1 MRLFKK
7 IKIRMF
13 LITALSIL
21 LVACGNNLKEDKEK
35 YLKNMQPVYDMED
48 KYTTAAEQLDTKK
61 IENIYV
67 GTESKVKDEDLNH
80 YFEILDE
87 SLIPLATEMEEKANN
102 VEVTNEEIITLHNS
116 YKESI
121 KLKKQ
126 FAEELREYLDIY
138 QRSVEINSQLTDY
151 GEKVL
156 NNKKARDR
164 LIQEKH
170 TDSEKKEIDELVKV
184 INNNSETLEDEATT
198 LQKDLSVVE
207 KEEHIKNVLMP
218 LLDEQIA
225 NINSIAIKTNK
236 GKEVRTLSLE
246 MFYTFKSYYEERANL
261 MRVYEDEGNYQL
273 QNILPKLEVSKKVSD
288 KYHKNVE
295 KLDSKK

>member
-1 MRLFKK
+1 
-7 IKIRMF
+7 MF

-67 GTESKVKDEDLNH
+67 GTESKVKDEDLDH

-102 VEVTNEEIITLHNS
+102 VEVTNEGIITLHNS

-170 TDSEKKEIDELVKV
+170 TDVEKKEIDELVKV

-225 NINSIAIKTNK
+225 NINSLAIKTNK

-273 QNILPKLEVSKKVSD
+273 QNILPKLQVSKKVSD
-288 KYHKNVE
+288 KYHKNIE

>member
-13 LITALSIL
+13 LITALSIV
-21 LVACGNNLKEDKEK
+21 LVACGNNLKEDKDK
-35 YLKNMQPVYDMED
+35 YLKNMQPVYEMED
-48 KYTTAAEQLDTKK
+48 KYTTAAEQLDTNK

-67 GTESKVKDEDLNH
+67 GTESKVKDEDLDH

-102 VEVTNEEIITLHNS
+102 VEVTNEEIITLHDS

-138 QRSVEINSQLTDY
+138 QRSVEINSQLADY

-170 TDSEKKEIDELVKV
+170 TDAEKKEIDELVKV

-218 LLDEQIA
+218 LLDKQIA

-236 GKEVRTLSLE
+236 GKEVRTLSL
-246 MFYTFKSYYEERANL
+246 
-261 MRVYEDEGNYQL
+261 
-273 QNILPKLEVSKKVSD
+273 
-288 KYHKNVE
+288 
-295 KLDSKK
+295 

>member
-1 MRLFKK
+1 
-7 IKIRMF
+7 MF
-13 LITALSIL
+13 LITALSIV
-21 LVACGNNLKEDKEK
+21 LVACGNNLKEDKDK

-48 KYTTAAEQLDTKK
+48 KYTTAAEQLDTNK

-67 GTESKVKDEDLNH
+67 GTESKVKDEDLDH

-102 VEVTNEEIITLHNS
+102 VEVTNEEIITLHDS

-138 QRSVEINSQLTDY
+138 QRSVEINSQLADY

-170 TDSEKKEIDELVKV
+170 TDAEKKEIDELVKV

-218 LLDEQIA
+218 LLDKQIA

-288 KYHKNVE
+288 KYHKNVK

>member
-1 MRLFKK
+1 
-7 IKIRMF
+7 
-13 LITALSIL
+13 
-21 LVACGNNLKEDKEK
+21 VACGNNLKEDKEK
-35 YLKNMQPVYDMED
+35 YLKNMQLVYEMED

-61 IENIYV
+61 IENIHV
-67 GTESKVKDEDLNH
+67 GTESKVKDEELDH

-87 SLIPLATEMEEKANN
+87 SLIPHATEMEEKANN
-102 VEVTNEEIITLHNS
+102 VEVTNEEIITLHDS

-170 TDSEKKEIDELVKV
+170 TDAEKKEIDELVKV
-184 INNNSETLEDEATT
+184 INDNSETLEDEATT

-225 NINSIAIKTNK
+225 IINRLAIKTNK

-288 KYHKNVE
+288 KYHKNIE
-295 KLDSKK
+295 KLESKK

>member
-1 MRLFKK
+1 
-7 IKIRMF
+7 MF

-35 YLKNMQPVYDMED
+35 YLKNMRPVYDMED

-67 GTESKVKDEDLNH
+67 GTESKVKDEDLDH

-87 SLIPLATEMEEKANN
+87 TLIPLATEMEEKANN
-102 VEVTNEEIITLHNS
+102 VEVTNEEIIVLHDS

-156 NNKKARDR
+156 NNKKTRDR

-170 TDSEKKEIDELVKV
+170 TDAEKKEIDELVKV
-184 INNNSETLEDEATT
+184 INDNSEILEEEATT

-225 NINSIAIKTNK
+225 NINSLEIKTNK

-261 MRVYEDEGNYQL
+261 MKVYEDEGNYQL
-273 QNILPKLEVSKKVSD
+273 QSILPKLEVSKKASD
-288 KYHKNVE
+288 KYHKNVK

>member
-1 MRLFKK
+1 
-7 IKIRMF
+7 MF

-67 GTESKVKDEDLNH
+67 GTESKVKDEDLDH

-87 SLIPLATEMEEKANN
+87 SLIPLATEMEEKANT

-170 TDSEKKEIDELVKV
+170 TDVEKKEIDELVKV

-225 NINSIAIKTNK
+225 NINSLAIKTNK

-273 QNILPKLEVSKKVSD
+273 QNILPKLQVSKKVSD
-288 KYHKNVE
+288 KYHKNIE

>member
-1 MRLFKK
+1 
-7 IKIRMF
+7 MF
-13 LITALSIL
+13 LITSLSIV

-35 YLKNMQPVYDMED
+35 YLKNMQLVYEMED

-61 IENIYV
+61 IENIHV
-67 GTESKVKDEDLNH
+67 GTESKVKDEELDH

-87 SLIPLATEMEEKANN
+87 SLIPHATEMEEKANN
-102 VEVTNEEIITLHNS
+102 VEVTNEEIITLHDS

-170 TDSEKKEIDELVKV
+170 TDAEKKEIDELVKV
-184 INNNSETLEDEATT
+184 INDNSETLEDEATT

-225 NINSIAIKTNK
+225 IINRLAIKTNK

-288 KYHKNVE
+288 KYHKNIE
-295 KLDSKK
+295 KLESKK

>member
-1 MRLFKK
+1 
-7 IKIRMF
+7 MF

-67 GTESKVKDEDLNH
+67 GTESKVKDEDLDH

-102 VEVTNEEIITLHNS
+102 VEVTNEGIITLHNS

-170 TDSEKKEIDELVKV
+170 TDAEKKEIDALVKV

-198 LQKDLSVVE
+198 LQKDLSIVE

-225 NINSIAIKTNK
+225 NINSLAIKTNK

-273 QNILPKLEVSKKVSD
+273 QNILPKLQVSKKVSD
-288 KYHKNVE
+288 KYHKNIE

>member
-1 MRLFKK
+1 
-7 IKIRMF
+7 MF

-102 VEVTNEEIITLHNS
+102 VEVTNEEIITLHDS

-170 TDSEKKEIDELVKV
+170 TDVEKKEIDELVKV

-225 NINSIAIKTNK
+225 NINSLAIKTNK

-273 QNILPKLEVSKKVSD
+273 QNILPKLQVSKKVSD
-288 KYHKNVE
+288 KYHKNIE